1 MGRISMQLRMGQADV
16 GSSGYLDQCDTKD
29 ESVGFLH
36 EGIYGDHLCITWYTQ
51 GCRKEQVHL

>member
-1 MGRISMQLRMGQADV
+1 MESRMGQAGV

-36 EGIYGDHLCITWYTQ
+36 KGIYGDHLCITWYNTQ
-51 GCRKEQVHL
+51 ERRKEQVHL